1 MDIARLFQSG
11 RSQAVRLPK
20 AFRFVGT
27 EVGVKHVG
35 NGVMLLPIDN
45 PWAILEK
52 ALGMFEPGF
61 GMARE
66 QPATQIRAGSF
77 VLSNESTDSF
87 KK

>member
-45 PWAILEK
+45 PWAILED
-52 ALGMFEPGF
+52 ALGLFEPDF
-61 GMARE
+61 VMERE
-66 QPATQIRAGSF
+66 QPETQTRAEF
-77 VLSNESTDSF
+77 TA
-87 KK
+87 

>member
-1 MDIARLFQSG
+1 METARIFQSG

-45 PWAILEK
+45 PWAVLED

-61 GMARE
+61 VMERE
-66 QPATQIRAGSF
+66 QPETQIRAELFAVANDATESF
-77 VLSNESTDSF
+77 TA
-87 KK
+87 